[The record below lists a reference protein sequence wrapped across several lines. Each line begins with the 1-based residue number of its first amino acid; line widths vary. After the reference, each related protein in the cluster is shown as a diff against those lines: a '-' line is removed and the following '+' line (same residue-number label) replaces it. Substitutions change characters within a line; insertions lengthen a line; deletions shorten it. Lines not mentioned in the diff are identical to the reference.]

1 MKESIKNII
10 ISISIII
17 IAILISLFFI
27 NNSNTSLNNKKS
39 KEIGIGSRTI
49 NINILDNKIL
59 CEDVILFNMHSRE
72 ELKYKFFQEYDY
84 LNNTKLY
91 INNSDNFYSTSLKMD
106 LLKGYINIDKRLLNG
121 LKITDKNVSI
131 KLTYELDL
139 DYITRYTNTDVL
151 PLYMDLENI
160 DYLNNLNKD
169 KASSFVGATSSD
181 ILIKK
186 NIDAKVSDTSWIDM
200 VEECIPYLDNIIR
213 NPRRF
218 IVQEENIV
226 PIEKAKVVTEE
237 SIRHL
242 AQHTSMIQEVQEDG
256 TVIPLKLLNVYREET
271 VDLYENRFI
280 KSLVDNLYTFVNNK
294 LNESDQR
301 SYAKVVSDVTYS
313 GRMKRKDEEVEINLS
328 LKSKKT
334 TEVDASK
341 DGHSLDERIEHIR
354 DIVTSF
360 RGSAFIKSLKESSP
374 VRSPIRK
381 TNVILKEQNFIKA
394 LELWEYLEK
403 NNIKPVTSIEKR
415 NEVSKSNDVKTLYD
429 LAFFINSDAL
439 DNETKAKY
447 DLAFFID
454 NDAIEIKDKAKKE
467 EFNSAIVSKLVNDFV
482 FGGDITEREFKKLM
496 EKEFKEANKRKE
508 KATSGIKKCIETFL
522 DDVDKKKKKMVTIIK

>member
-1 MKESIKNII
+1 MNI
-10 ISISIII
+10 
-17 IAILISLFFI
+17 
-27 NNSNTSLNNKKS
+27 
-39 KEIGIGSRTI
+39 
-49 NINILDNKIL
+49 
-59 CEDVILFNMHSRE
+59 V
-72 ELKYKFFQEYDY
+72 
-84 LNNTKLY
+84 
-91 INNSDNFYSTSLKMD
+91 
-106 LLKGYINIDKRLLNG
+106 
-121 LKITDKNVSI
+121 
-131 KLTYELDL
+131 
-139 DYITRYTNTDVL
+139 DYI
-151 PLYMDLENI
+151 
-160 DYLNNLNKD
+160 NNLNKD

-242 AQHTSMIQEVQEDG
+242 AQHTSMIQEVHDDG

-280 KSLVDNLYTFVNNK
+280 KSLVDNLYTFVTNK
-294 LNESDQR
+294 LEESDQK
-301 SYAKVVSDVTYS
+301 SYAKVDSEVTYK
-313 GRMKRKDEEVEINLS
+313 GIMKKKDEVVEVNLQ
-328 LKSKKT
+328 LTSKKET
-334 TEVDASK
+334 DVDASK

-354 DIVTSF
+354 DIVSAF
-360 RGSAFIKSLKESSP
+360 RSSTFIKSLKESSP

-439 DNETKAKY
+439 DTS
-447 DLAFFID
+447 
-454 NDAIEIKDKAKKE
+454 KE
-467 EFNSAIVSKLVNDFV
+467 ESNGYNSAIVSKLVNDFV
-482 FGGDITEREFKKLM
+482 FSGDITEKEFKKLM

-508 KATSGIKKCIETFL
+508 KATSGIKKCIEAFL

>member
-1 MKESIKNII
+1 MNI
-10 ISISIII
+10 
-17 IAILISLFFI
+17 
-27 NNSNTSLNNKKS
+27 
-39 KEIGIGSRTI
+39 
-49 NINILDNKIL
+49 
-59 CEDVILFNMHSRE
+59 V
-72 ELKYKFFQEYDY
+72 
-84 LNNTKLY
+84 
-91 INNSDNFYSTSLKMD
+91 
-106 LLKGYINIDKRLLNG
+106 
-121 LKITDKNVSI
+121 
-131 KLTYELDL
+131 
-139 DYITRYTNTDVL
+139 DYI
-151 PLYMDLENI
+151 
-160 DYLNNLNKD
+160 NNLNKD

-218 IVQEENIV
+218 IVQAENIV

-280 KSLVDNLYTFVNNK
+280 KSLVDNLYTFVTNK
-294 LNESDQR
+294 LEESDQK
-301 SYAKVVSDVTYS
+301 SYAKVDSEVTYK
-313 GRMKRKDEEVEINLS
+313 GIMKKKDEVVEVNLQ
-328 LKSKKT
+328 LTSKKET
-334 TEVDASK
+334 DVDASK

-354 DIVTSF
+354 DIVSAF
-360 RGSAFIKSLKESSP
+360 RSSTFIKSLKESSP

-439 DNETKAKY
+439 DTS
-447 DLAFFID
+447 
-454 NDAIEIKDKAKKE
+454 KE
-467 EFNSAIVSKLVNDFV
+467 ESNGYNSAIVSKLVNDFV
-482 FGGDITEREFKKLM
+482 FSGDITEKEFKKLM

-508 KATSGIKKCIETFL
+508 KATSGIKKCIEAFL

>member
-1 MKESIKNII
+1 MNI
-10 ISISIII
+10 
-17 IAILISLFFI
+17 
-27 NNSNTSLNNKKS
+27 
-39 KEIGIGSRTI
+39 
-49 NINILDNKIL
+49 
-59 CEDVILFNMHSRE
+59 V
-72 ELKYKFFQEYDY
+72 
-84 LNNTKLY
+84 
-91 INNSDNFYSTSLKMD
+91 
-106 LLKGYINIDKRLLNG
+106 
-121 LKITDKNVSI
+121 
-131 KLTYELDL
+131 
-139 DYITRYTNTDVL
+139 DYI
-151 PLYMDLENI
+151 
-160 DYLNNLNKD
+160 NNLNKD

-200 VEECIPYLDNIIR
+200 VEEGIPYLDNIIR

-280 KSLVDNLYTFVNNK
+280 KSLVDNLYTFVTNK
-294 LNESDQR
+294 LEESDQK
-301 SYAKVVSDVTYS
+301 SYAKVDSEVTYK
-313 GRMKRKDEEVEINLS
+313 GIMKKKDEVVEVNLQ
-328 LKSKKT
+328 LTSKKET
-334 TEVDASK
+334 DVDASK

-354 DIVTSF
+354 DIVSAF
-360 RGSAFIKSLKESSP
+360 RSSTFIKSLKESSP

-439 DNETKAKY
+439 DTS
-447 DLAFFID
+447 
-454 NDAIEIKDKAKKE
+454 KE
-467 EFNSAIVSKLVNDFV
+467 ESNGYNSAIVSKLVNDFV
-482 FGGDITEREFKKLM
+482 FSGDITEKEFKKLM

-508 KATSGIKKCIETFL
+508 KATSGIKKCIEAFL

>member
-1 MKESIKNII
+1 MNI
-10 ISISIII
+10 
-17 IAILISLFFI
+17 
-27 NNSNTSLNNKKS
+27 
-39 KEIGIGSRTI
+39 
-49 NINILDNKIL
+49 
-59 CEDVILFNMHSRE
+59 V
-72 ELKYKFFQEYDY
+72 
-84 LNNTKLY
+84 
-91 INNSDNFYSTSLKMD
+91 
-106 LLKGYINIDKRLLNG
+106 
-121 LKITDKNVSI
+121 
-131 KLTYELDL
+131 
-139 DYITRYTNTDVL
+139 DYI
-151 PLYMDLENI
+151 
-160 DYLNNLNKD
+160 NNLNKD

-186 NIDAKVSDTSWIDM
+186 NIDAKVSDTSWMDM

-280 KSLVDNLYTFVNNK
+280 KSLVDNLYTFVTNK
-294 LNESDQR
+294 LEESDQK
-301 SYAKVVSDVTYS
+301 SYAKVDSEVTYK
-313 GRMKRKDEEVEINLS
+313 GIMKKKDEVVEVNLQ
-328 LKSKKT
+328 LTSKKET
-334 TEVDASK
+334 DVDASK

-354 DIVTSF
+354 DIVSAF
-360 RGSAFIKSLKESSP
+360 RSSTFIKSLKESSP

-439 DNETKAKY
+439 DTS
-447 DLAFFID
+447 
-454 NDAIEIKDKAKKE
+454 KE
-467 EFNSAIVSKLVNDFV
+467 ESNGYNSAIVSKLVNDFV
-482 FGGDITEREFKKLM
+482 FSGDITEKEFKKLM

>member
-1 MKESIKNII
+1 MNI
-10 ISISIII
+10 
-17 IAILISLFFI
+17 
-27 NNSNTSLNNKKS
+27 
-39 KEIGIGSRTI
+39 
-49 NINILDNKIL
+49 
-59 CEDVILFNMHSRE
+59 V
-72 ELKYKFFQEYDY
+72 
-84 LNNTKLY
+84 
-91 INNSDNFYSTSLKMD
+91 
-106 LLKGYINIDKRLLNG
+106 
-121 LKITDKNVSI
+121 
-131 KLTYELDL
+131 
-139 DYITRYTNTDVL
+139 DYI
-151 PLYMDLENI
+151 
-160 DYLNNLNKD
+160 NNLNKD
-169 KASSFVGATSSD
+169 KANSFVGATSSD

-280 KSLVDNLYTFVNNK
+280 KSLVDNLYTFVTNK
-294 LNESDQR
+294 LEESDQK
-301 SYAKVVSDVTYS
+301 SYAKVDSEVTYK
-313 GRMKRKDEEVEINLS
+313 GIMKKKDEVVEVNLQ
-328 LKSKKT
+328 LTSKKET
-334 TEVDASK
+334 DVDASK

-354 DIVTSF
+354 DIVSAF
-360 RGSAFIKSLKESSP
+360 RSSTFIKSLKESSP

-439 DNETKAKY
+439 DTS
-447 DLAFFID
+447 
-454 NDAIEIKDKAKKE
+454 KE
-467 EFNSAIVSKLVNDFV
+467 ESNGYNSAIVSKLVNDFV
-482 FGGDITEREFKKLM
+482 FSGDITEKEFKKLM
-496 EKEFKEANKRKE
+496 EKKFKEANKRKE
-508 KATSGIKKCIETFL
+508 KATSGIKKCIEAFL

>member
-1 MKESIKNII
+1 MDIVE
-10 ISISIII
+10 
-17 IAILISLFFI
+17 
-27 NNSNTSLNNKKS
+27 
-39 KEIGIGSRTI
+39 
-49 NINILDNKIL
+49 
-59 CEDVILFNMHSRE
+59 
-72 ELKYKFFQEYDY
+72 
-84 LNNTKLY
+84 Y
-91 INNSDNFYSTSLKMD
+91 INNINKDNANKFIASTSS
-106 LLKGYINIDKRLLNG
+106 NITVKR
-121 LKITDKNVSI
+121 D
-131 KLTYELDL
+131 
-139 DYITRYTNTDVL
+139 
-151 PLYMDLENI
+151 
-160 DYLNNLNKD
+160 
-169 KASSFVGATSSD
+169 
-181 ILIKK
+181 
-186 NIDAKVSDTSWIDM
+186 IDACVSDTSWIDI

-301 SYAKVVSDVTYS
+301 SYAKVESTVSYS
-313 GRMKRKDEEVEINLS
+313 GLMKKKGEEVEVNLQ
-328 LKSKKT
+328 LKSKKD

-341 DGHSLDERIEHIR
+341 DGHTLEERIAHIK
-354 DIVTSF
+354 DIVLAF
-360 RGSAFIKSLKESSP
+360 RGSTFIKSLKESSP

-403 NNIKPVTSIEKR
+403 NNIKPITSIDKR
-415 NEVSKSNDVKTLYD
+415 TEIVK
-429 LAFFINSDAL
+429 DA
-439 DNETKAKY
+439 DIKTKY

-454 NDAIEIKDKAKKE
+454 NDAIDLNAASNKS
-467 EFNSAIVSKLVNDFV
+467 EFNSAIISKLVNDFV
-482 FGGDITEREFKKLM
+482 FTGDITEKEFKKLM
-496 EKEFKEANKRKE
+496 EKEFKEAKKRKD
-508 KATSGIKKCIETFL
+508 KATNAIRKTIEDFL
-522 DDVDKKKKKMVTIIK
+522 NDYNTKKKKIISIIK

>member
-1 MKESIKNII
+1 MNI
-10 ISISIII
+10 
-17 IAILISLFFI
+17 
-27 NNSNTSLNNKKS
+27 
-39 KEIGIGSRTI
+39 
-49 NINILDNKIL
+49 
-59 CEDVILFNMHSRE
+59 V
-72 ELKYKFFQEYDY
+72 
-84 LNNTKLY
+84 
-91 INNSDNFYSTSLKMD
+91 
-106 LLKGYINIDKRLLNG
+106 
-121 LKITDKNVSI
+121 
-131 KLTYELDL
+131 
-139 DYITRYTNTDVL
+139 DYI
-151 PLYMDLENI
+151 
-160 DYLNNLNKD
+160 NNLNKD

-280 KSLVDNLYTFVNNK
+280 KSLVDNLYTFVTNK
-294 LNESDQR
+294 LEESDQK
-301 SYAKVVSDVTYS
+301 SYAKVDSEVTYK
-313 GRMKRKDEEVEINLS
+313 GIMKKKDEVVEVNLQLS
-328 LKSKKT
+328 SKKET
-334 TEVDASK
+334 DVDASK

-354 DIVTSF
+354 DIVSAF
-360 RGSAFIKSLKESSP
+360 RSSTFIKSLKESSP

-403 NNIKPVTSIEKR
+403 NNIKPVTSIERR
-415 NEVSKSNDVKTLYD
+415 NEVSKSGDVKTLYD

-439 DNETKAKY
+439 DTS
-447 DLAFFID
+447 
-454 NDAIEIKDKAKKE
+454 KE
-467 EFNSAIVSKLVNDFV
+467 ESNGYNSAIVSKLVNDFV
-482 FGGDITEREFKKLM
+482 FSGDITEKEFKKLM

-508 KATSGIKKCIETFL
+508 TATSGIKKCIEAFL